1 MSAADLAEIPAECR
15 AGVAEDVV
23 TAARQQ
29 WAREHRRPRALSAR
43 EALLALVL
51 EAQIVWII
59 GCDLRAGEDVSPE
72 DWDRFLVALRRID
85 RIASEA
91 AG

>member
-1 MSAADLAEIPAECR
+1 MTSADLAEIPAEHR
-15 AGVAEDVV
+15 AGVAEDIV
-23 TAARQQ
+23 TIARDQ
-29 WAREHRRPRALSAR
+29 WARAHRRPRALSAR

-59 GCDLRAGEDVSPE
+59 GCDLQAGKDMSPE

-85 RIASEA
+85 GIVSEA